1 MDAFRGAEKVFIERD
16 DPTLKLKFPNPTF
29 PPGLTSE
36 TSTLVRMENV
46 HFGHEKNGKFLLE
59 NVTLHLTKGS
69 KVAVVGKNGAGKTTL
84 VKLITRELQRTGRL
98 KGEIWRYPSL
108 RVGHISQ
115 YSVEELEEFKSMT
128 VVQYAEKNFVSGRAS
143 SKVIAEA
150 SGNVRQYLGAFGLGG
165 THAHRTIGTLSGGE
179 RMRLCFATVMADE
192 PQLLLLDESTNH
204 VDLETLDSMSQ
215 ALAEYA
221 GAVLMVSH
229 NQAFLSGFCN
239 ELWAV
244 EDGKVEISHSDTE
257 SFDELFSNYRSHMLS
272 GSSANARS
280 EQRKAKATMAQ
291 RAKKHTSNSRAN
303 TTMFT

>member
-1 MDAFRGAEKVFIERD
+1 MELEKVSHDSECLVQLGKYAQLIIYLAFRL
-16 DPTLKLKFPNPTF
+16 TLL
-29 PPGLTSE
+29 SSSR
-36 TSTLVRMENV
+36 ST
-46 HFGHEKNGKFLLE
+46 
-59 NVTLHLTKGS
+59 
-69 KVAVVGKNGAGKTTL
+69 ATL
-84 VKLITRELQRTGRL
+84 VKLLTGEIEKTGRF

-115 YSVEELEEFKSMT
+115 YSVEEMEEFKSLT
-128 VVQYAEKNFVSGRAS
+128 VVQYAEKKFTSGRAS

-215 ALAEYA
+215 ALAEYT
-221 GAVLMVSH
+221 GAVLMISH
-229 NQAFLSGFCN
+229 NQAFLSGFCD

-244 EDGKVEISHSDTE
+244 EDGKLEISHSDTE
-257 SFDELFSNYRSHMLS
+257 SFDDLFSNYRSHILS
-272 GSSANARS
+272 GSSASARTQ
-280 EQRKAKATMAQ
+280 QRKAKATMARQ
-291 RAKKHTSNSRAN
+291 AKKHITNARAN
-303 TTMFT
+303 TTMLT